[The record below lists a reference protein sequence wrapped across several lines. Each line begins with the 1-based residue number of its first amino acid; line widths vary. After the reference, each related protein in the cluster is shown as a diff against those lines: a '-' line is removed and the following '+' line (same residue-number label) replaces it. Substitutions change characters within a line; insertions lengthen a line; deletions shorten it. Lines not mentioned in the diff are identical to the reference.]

1 MRISRLSLFSLFT
14 LLVVGATADAHF
26 LFVHV
31 GPAAEA
37 GRFAEVYFSDLA
49 EAGDPRYIEKIK
61 HTKLWVQQA
70 PGEFQPLV
78 VHQAADRL
86 RARVPVS
93 GSLAVVGV
101 CEYGVLARPKATP
114 FLLRHFPKAVA
125 GNPEELNRL
134 KPTDKVPLEI
144 VATFEKER
152 IHFVALRNGKPA
164 PKAEFW
170 TLASD
175 LSGKKHVADA
185 EGRFT
190 WTPPRAGKYSVYTSF
205 WNKTAGKFCDKDY
218 GEIRDFA
225 TLAFSWPPA
234 PTTSDPAALALFDEA
249 VAKRARWNNFP
260 GFRAHAKGQ
269 VDGRP
274 FHGTIWIDSKGEV
287 SVEIED
293 EAGQAWVTEQLE
305 SIALHRMASDK
316 PSAKKTQPV
325 MRFGDFDKDHPLGR
339 LVVFDGGRMASSYRV
354 KDQQLLVVNRH
365 LGKEHMT
372 ITVQENERTAECHFL
387 PRHYSVQYWDTAN
400 GKLLR
405 TETFEQ
411 RWQRLGSWDLP
422 TRHAVAIASEAGLV
436 MRTLTLSKHELSNAK
451 K

>member
-1 MRISRLSLFSLFT
+1 VT
-14 LLVVGATADAHF
+14 GASADAHF
-26 LFVHV
+26 LFVHI

-37 GRFAEVYFSDLA
+37 GRFAEVYFSELA

-61 HTKLWVQQA
+61 HTKLWLQQA
-70 PGEFQPLV
+70 PGEFAPLV
-78 VHQAADRL
+78 VHPGADRL
-86 RARVPVS
+86 RARVPAS

-101 CEYGVLARPKATP
+101 CEYGVLARPKATA

-125 GNPEELNRL
+125 GNPDELNRL
-134 KPTDKVPLEI
+134 KPSDKVPLEI
-144 VATFEKER
+144 MASFESER

-164 PKAEFW
+164 PGAEFW

-185 EGRFT
+185 QGRFT
-190 WTPPRAGKYSVYTSF
+190 WTPPRPGKYSIYTTL
-205 WNKTAGKFCDKDY
+205 WTKTAGKFGDKAY

-225 TLAFSWPPA
+225 TLAFWWPPA
-234 PTTSDPAALALFDEA
+234 PASADPAAAALFEEA
-249 VAKRARWNNFP
+249 VAKRARWHNFP

-274 FHGTIWIDSKGEV
+274 FHGTVWIDAKGEV

-316 PSAKKTQPV
+316 PSPKKAQPV
-325 MRFGDFDKDHPLGR
+325 IRFGDFDKDHPLGR
-339 LVVFDGGRMASSYRV
+339 LVVFEGGRMASSYRV

-372 ITVQENERTAECHFL
+372 ITVQENERTTEGRFL
-387 PRHYSVQYWDTAN
+387 PRHYNVHYWDAAT

-411 RWQRLGSWDLP
+411 RWQRQGSWDLP
-422 TRHAVAIASEAGLV
+422 TLHAATIASEAGVL
-436 MRTLTLSKHELSNAK
+436 MRTLQLSKHELSK
-451 K
+451 TKGK